1 LHPLF
6 YSMATLNT
14 LLNDAKGGND
24 PSSFA
29 AELAGRPAGFIE
41 RLVTRVP
48 PAGRTVFD
56 IETLAALLGNLLKG
70 VSIFC
75 AKRQKKNEDDCFQ
88 TGASS
93 TGQSRAHAEIA

>member
-1 LHPLF
+1 
-6 YSMATLNT
+6 MATLNT

-48 PAGRTVFD
+48 PAGWHMFFNPPVFNVK
-56 IETLAALLGNLLKG
+56 I
-70 VSIFC
+70 
-75 AKRQKKNEDDCFQ
+75 
-88 TGASS
+88 
-93 TGQSRAHAEIA
+93 SRGDGGSEWWIVVGPAE